1 MIYVE
6 MLNKI
11 FAFSKAVKDSSVM
24 NKTVLKY
31 SICDETKRSIRRIL
45 NVPNGEERGE
55 TDVFA
60 GYVYHRR
67 QADSVKL
74 AGIDLVC
81 NVWADSILICL
92 PPLSMFLI
100 RHLQALPYPR
110 TLYTRKPWTALR
122 EGVRRKL
129 CLFSKHFMLCFS
141 FRFVPGNVWESFQ
154 SVEGRSW
161 WNYRTKGNLQTSQ
174 SVNGYWSKYHRAMYV
189 TLFFLWNVNHVRS
202 KYLSYFVTLQLFS
215 GFLSDWHS
223 AVVFHWFKTT
233 VWKKKWRKW
242 KWSGLH
248 IVFSRAG
255 SVRV

>member
-1 MIYVE
+1 MENWKMHITGSLRKLPLLLALRRWE
-6 MLNKI
+6 R
-11 FAFSKAVKDSSVM
+11 FAP
-24 NKTVLKY
+24 
-31 SICDETKRSIRRIL
+31 
-45 NVPNGEERGE
+45 NVPSGEERGE

-74 AGIDLVC
+74 AGIGLVC

-92 PPLSMFLI
+92 TLSTAASLTLPP
-100 RHLQALPYPR
+100 
-110 TLYTRKPWTALR
+110 TLYTRKPWTALT

-129 CLFSKHFMLCFS
+129 CLFPKHFMLCFS
-141 FRFVPGNVWESFQ
+141 FRFVLGNVWESFQ
-154 SVEGRSW
+154 SVEGQSW

-223 AVVFHWFKTT
+223 AVVFRWFKTT
-233 VWKKKWRKW
+233 VWKENC
-242 KWSGLH
+242 
-248 IVFSRAG
+248 
-255 SVRV
+255 